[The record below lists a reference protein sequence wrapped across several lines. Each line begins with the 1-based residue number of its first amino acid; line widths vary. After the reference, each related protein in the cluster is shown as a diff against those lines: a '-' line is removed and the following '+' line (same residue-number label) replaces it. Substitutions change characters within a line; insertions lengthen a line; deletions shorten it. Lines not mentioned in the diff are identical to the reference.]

1 VSGVSILIADDHAV
15 VRRGLR
21 ALLETQPT
29 WKVVGDASNGRDAV
43 EKAEKLLPDVAIIDI
58 AMPELNGL
66 DAVARILKATPHT
79 RVLILTMHTDEEL
92 IHKTVMAGASGY
104 LLKSDA
110 ERDLITAVEALLHK
124 KTFFTS
130 AASDVILDHARRPD
144 RKGATQP
151 LRGRLS
157 PREREVVQ
165 LLSEGKSNKEVAARL
180 NISTRTVE
188 THRAKIMDR
197 LKLRSF
203 SELIRYA
210 IRNKIVEP

>member
-1 VSGVSILIADDHAV
+1 MGGVSILVADDHAV

-29 WKVVGDASNGRDAV
+29 WKVVGEASNGRDAI
-43 EKAEKLLPDVAIIDI
+43 EKAEKLRPDVAIIDI

-66 DAVARILKATPHT
+66 DAATHILKATPHT
-79 RVLILTMHTDEEL
+79 RILILTMHADEEL
-92 IHKTVMAGASGY
+92 IHKTVLTGASGY

-124 KTFFTS
+124 KTFFTT
-130 AASDVILDHARRPD
+130 AASDVILDHVRWTDQNR
-144 RKGATQP
+144 TMQP
-151 LRGRLS
+151 QAGRLS
-157 PREREVVQ
+157 LREREVVQ

-188 THRAKIMDR
+188 THRAKVMDR
-197 LKLRSF
+197 LNLHSF

-210 IRNKIVEP
+210 IRNKIVEL